1 MSRTDRWGRPIP
13 SPASRLPRP
22 RPIGAMILTG
32 SPGFALAEVREAR
45 IALAPLLA
53 DDVEWESGRG
63 NYRAA
68 VEAPEGAFTAYA
80 SYTGPTLRTA
90 EISFFGRTFDRIV
103 VPMGE
108 HPDGDVLDDPTTICA
123 LAEAT
128 LALVEAELAALV
140 RARIRPSV
148 RSAEGHEIVETAHA
162 RLVTDAA
169 MLALAAISP
178 TSECIEAASPFYSA
192 LVDGCGPDDRYLR
205 AGDHPAD
212 DAFRTLFRDVDA
224 RLPAVIRVDTQP
236 SSAAGRVRIAPE
248 YVVPTASDEERSP
261 QRRPMDATRALAEA
275 MALAPLAHDAGK
287 EGKRA

>member
-1 MSRTDRWGRPIP
+1 MSRLDHWGRELP
-13 SPASRLPRP
+13 SPASRLPKA
-22 RPIGAMILTG
+22 RPIGAMLLTG

-45 IALAPLLA
+45 VALAPLLD

-80 SYTGPTLRTA
+80 HYSGPTMRTA

-103 VPMGE
+103 VPMGD
-108 HPDGDVLDDPTTICA
+108 HPNGDVLDDPTTICA
-123 LAEAT
+123 LADAT
-128 LALVEAELAALV
+128 LALVETELGAHV
-140 RARIRPSV
+140 RAVIRPSLG
-148 RSAEGHEIVETAHA
+148 RSDGHYVLETAHA
-162 RLVTDAA
+162 RLPVDAA

-178 TSECIEAASPFYSA
+178 TSECIEAASPFYCA

-212 DAFRTLFRDVDA
+212 EAFRILFRGLDA
-224 RLPAVIRVDTQP
+224 RLPAIIRVDTQP

-261 QRRPMDATRALAEA
+261 LRRPLDATRALTD
-275 MALAPLAHDAGK
+275 ALALPPLTGDA
-287 EGKRA
+287 R